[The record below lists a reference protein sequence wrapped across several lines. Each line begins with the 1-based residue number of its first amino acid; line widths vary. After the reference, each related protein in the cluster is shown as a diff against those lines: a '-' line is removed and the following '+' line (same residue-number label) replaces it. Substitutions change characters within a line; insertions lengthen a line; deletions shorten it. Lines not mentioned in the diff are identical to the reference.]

1 MVSLISPLRY
11 SEIQAHRHLLQYP
24 GQAMTEFHAKASAR
38 RVLVYGV
45 GQLAELAHYYL
56 SNDSPHEVCGFVV
69 DPDYPHARQFCGLP
83 VITPDSAIRDYSPPD
98 VAMFVAISYTSMN
111 HERRKK
117 YDWARNNGY
126 HLISYISTRATTFE
140 NLQIGDNCFVLE
152 DNTIQ
157 PFVTVGNN
165 VIMWS
170 GNHIGHHSV
179 IEDDVFIAS
188 HCVVSGNC
196 TVGRGSFLG
205 VNCTIQNGVRVNEK
219 TFVGP
224 RTLVRADTDVESVL
238 IEDATRPMKTKSRA
252 LNL

>member
-1 MVSLISPLRY
+1 
-11 SEIQAHRHLLQYP
+11 
-24 GQAMTEFHAKASAR
+24 MTEFRISGPAR
-38 RVLVYGV
+38 RILVYGV
-45 GQLAELAHYYL
+45 GQLAELAYYYF
-56 SNDSPHEVCGFVV
+56 SIDSPHEVCGFVV
-69 DPDYPHARQFCGLP
+69 DPEFSRASEFCGLP
-83 VITPDSAIRDYSPPD
+83 VIAPDLVIRNHSPRD

-111 HERRKK
+111 HERRVKC
-117 YDWARNNGY
+117 DWARDNGY
-126 HLISYISTRATTFE
+126 ELISYVSTRATTFE
-140 NLQIGDNCFVLE
+140 NLRIGDNCFILE

-179 IEDDVFIAS
+179 IEDDVFITS

-205 VNCTIQNGVRVNEK
+205 VNCTIQNGIRVSEK
-219 TFVGP
+219 SFVGP
-224 RTLVRADTDVESVL
+224 RTLVRTDTNAETVLVE
-238 IEDATRPMKTKSRA
+238 EATKPLKTSSRA